1 MGKRARARAKR
12 QLDDPTAFFA
22 EGDRH
27 HERGE
32 WEQAAVCYQQAWA
45 AAAKHD
51 VAGEE
56 ATPSGWHRTGL
67 ALVQLGRHNEAGP
80 YLRRALADYL
90 SRDGRRN
97 REQTRFALAGVYAML
112 GERKALIDAL
122 AKLFARD
129 EGYVA
134 RAALAPEFTAA
145 LQDPEARAFFERHV
159 AQLKARRAEFS
170 ADELPVFGCDHCRN
184 RGRPTDWHDWTME
197 CSACGKCFSYSG
209 CSCDGCAA
217 APTPA
222 SAAGARPTRCE

>member
-1 MGKRARARAKR
+1 MGKRARAWAKR
-12 QLDDPTAFFA
+12 QLDDPTALFA

-32 WEQAAVCYQQAWA
+32 WEHAAACYQQAWA
-45 AAAKHD
+45 VAATHD

-97 REQTRFALAGVYAML
+97 RERTRFALAGVYAML
-112 GERKALIDAL
+112 DEREALFEACTR
-122 AKLFARD
+122 LFAQD
-129 EGYVA
+129 ERYVA
-134 RAALAPEFTAA
+134 RAALAPEFMTA
-145 LQDPEARAFFERHV
+145 LQDPDVRAFFNRYV
-159 AQLKARRAEFS
+159 AQIKAQRMEFS
-170 ADELPVFGCDHCRN
+170 ADELPVYGCDHCRA

-197 CSACGKCFSYSG
+197 CSVCGKSFSYSG
-209 CSCDGCAA
+209 CSCDGCCGG
-217 APTPA
+217 TY
-222 SAAGARPTRCE
+222 AGFGGGRTTYRA